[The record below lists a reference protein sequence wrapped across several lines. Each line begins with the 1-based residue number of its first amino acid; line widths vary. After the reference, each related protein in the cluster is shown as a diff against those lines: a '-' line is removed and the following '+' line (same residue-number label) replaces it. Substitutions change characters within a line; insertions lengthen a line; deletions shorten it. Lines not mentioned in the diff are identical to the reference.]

1 MRRSNREIRK
11 PKFDD
16 EIVDSISTAK
26 IVQRKRPSAERL
38 HHSPEA
44 VDRFVVRFVS
54 FSPKDFYYDDTLE

>member
-26 IVQRKRPSAERL
+26 IVQRKRPSVERM

-44 VDRFVVRFVS
+44 VDHFAVPSVS
-54 FSPKDFYYDDTLE
+54 FSRFFFL

>member
-26 IVQRKRPSAERL
+26 IVQRKRPSAERI
-38 HHSPEA
+38 HHSPEPI
-44 VDRFVVRFVS
+44 DRVVVRLYLFI
-54 FSPKDFYYDDTLE
+54 